1 MPNSLPVRRPVAWIN
16 VLPVVGLAALAL
28 ILRLHTLGTESLWLD
43 EATSLFLARM
53 DIPTLTAW
61 TAHDIHPPLYY
72 VLLHLWLVFGE
83 SEFALR
89 SLSVVAGVFGVA
101 GIFLL
106 ARALFDKKTALL
118 AGLLLS
124 VSPLHLWYSQ
134 EVRMYALVTTLT
146 LFASWY
152 LALALEGRRRRHWT
166 GYVICS
172 ALALYTHY
180 YAFFVLL
187 SHWAIVLFWIAR
199 ARGKPHSQKEVARH
213 WAIVQSVILLF
224 FLPWLPTLVRQVL
237 GGGGAWVAQAVGTPS
252 LRALPEVLLLYVV
265 GPTHAAVPTL
275 WRRAGYGIYGIAG
288 LLALAAFRP
297 RASQTN
303 RHRWGL
309 LFCLLY
315 LLVPLGAAWSI
326 SQVKP
331 LFATRY
337 LLPFLPPF
345 LLLIAYGI
353 ASLPRASIRYSL
365 ALLATVIP
373 LSISVQMQATPQNV
387 NWRQLAADLLAQ
399 STPNDIVLFDPG
411 WYSKPFNY
419 YARGQIPVVDSL
431 PVPIDPATLDDQL
444 STALRHHNRVW
455 FIWRIGHYSDPEG
468 AVQRYL
474 DRHYP
479 LVESRTVPDFGLVR
493 LYDMSRAPP

>member
-1 MPNSLPVRRPVAWIN
+1 
-16 VLPVVGLAALAL
+16 VLPVVALVFLAL
-28 ILRLHTLGTESLWLD
+28 ILRLHSLGAESLWLD

-53 DIPTLTAW
+53 DISTLTAW

-72 VLLHLWLVFGE
+72 ALLHLWLVFGE

-106 ARALFDKKTALL
+106 ANTLFDKTTALL
-118 AGLLLS
+118 AALLLS
-124 VSPLHLWYSQ
+124 VSPFHLWYSQ

-152 LALALEGRRRRHWT
+152 LALALNNQRRRHWT

-172 ALALYTHY
+172 TLALYTHY
-180 YAFFVLL
+180 YAFFLIL
-187 SHWAIVLFWIAR
+187 SHWAIVIFWIGST
-199 ARGKPHSQKEVARH
+199 RGNPRRQRETVIH
-213 WAIVQSVILLF
+213 WGIVQGIVFLL

-252 LRALPEVLLLYVV
+252 LRALPEALLLYVV
-265 GPTHAAVPTL
+265 GPTHAAVPAL
-275 WRRAGYGIYGIAG
+275 WRRVSYGVYGLAG
-288 LLALAAFRP
+288 LLSLAALRG
-297 RASQTN
+297 RAPQTK
-303 RHRWGL
+303 RDRWGI

-315 LLVPLGAAWSI
+315 LLVPLGSAWTI

-345 LLLIAYGI
+345 LLLVAYGLS
-353 ASLPRASIRYSL
+353 SLSRMSIRFPG
-365 ALLATVIP
+365 AILATIIP
-373 LSISVQMQATPQNV
+373 LSISLQMQATAQNV
-387 NWRQLAADLLAQ
+387 DWRQVAATLAAQ
-399 STPNDIVLFDPG
+399 SAPNDIALFDPG

-419 YARGQIPVVDSL
+419 YARDQIPVVDSL
-431 PVPIDPATLDDQL
+431 PVPIDPDALDGQL
-444 STALRHHNRVW
+444 SSALRHYKRVW
-455 FIWRIGHYSDPEG
+455 FIWHVGHYSDPEG
-468 AVQRYL
+468 VVQRYL
-474 DRHYP
+474 DRHYV
-479 LVESRTVPDFGLVR
+479 LMESRPVSNFGLVR
-493 LYDMSRAPP
+493 LYDLSRAPP